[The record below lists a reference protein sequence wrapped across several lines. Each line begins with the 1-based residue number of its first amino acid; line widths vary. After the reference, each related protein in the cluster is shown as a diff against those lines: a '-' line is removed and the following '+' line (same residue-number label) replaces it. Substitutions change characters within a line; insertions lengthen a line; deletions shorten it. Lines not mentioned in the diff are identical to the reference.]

1 MWEGGLAS
9 PWLMLLATPVISA
22 CPTWVWKVNAGWRPP
37 AFSWSAPV
45 DWVVLPRC
53 CLAAAGIGR
62 IGLIDDDAVD
72 LSNLQRQILHT
83 TADVGAPKVASARA
97 KLNALDPNVKVEVFR
112 QRLNPNNAME
122 MLKGW
127 DLVVDG
133 TDNLPTRYLIDD
145 ACTFA

>member
-1 MWEGGLAS
+1 MVDVARHARHISLPDVGVEGQRRLATSSVLVVGAGGLGCPAS
-9 PWLMLLATPVISA
+9 LY
-22 CPTWVWKVNAGWRPP
+22 
-37 AFSWSAPV
+37 
-45 DWVVLPRC
+45 
-53 CLAAAGIGR
+53 LAAAGIGR

-145 ACTFA
+145 ACT